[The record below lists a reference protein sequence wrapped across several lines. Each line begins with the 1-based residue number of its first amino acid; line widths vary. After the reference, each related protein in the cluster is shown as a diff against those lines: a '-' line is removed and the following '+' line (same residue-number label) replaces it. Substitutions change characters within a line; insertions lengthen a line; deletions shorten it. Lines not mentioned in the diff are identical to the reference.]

1 MQLSFVEGRNR
12 MKLCNKISKGVAK
25 GAEVICM
32 LTIAALVL
40 VIVVELLRRNFL
52 GQSFGGNVQLCGILF
67 LWMAFIGLIPLYRD
81 SGLMRL
87 DFLVARTK
95 GPVYEV
101 LYFANKLFS
110 LLLGLVMEPGAI
122 LTLMLPVLLPI
133 ANGLGLDLVHF
144 GVMVVLN
151 LMIGQ
156 VTPPF
161 GVCLFV
167 ISDVNKLKL
176 ERLYRSILPFLVP
189 LILTLILVTYVP
201 GIVTALPNA
210 LLS

>member
-1 MQLSFVEGRNR
+1 

-110 LLLGLVMEPGAI
+110 LLLGV
-122 LTLMLPVLLPI
+122 
-133 ANGLGLDLVHF
+133 
-144 GVMVVLN
+144 VMVVAFAAQYPYVSTRTYSTFP
-151 LMIGQ
+151 IP
-156 VTPPF
+156 VPYT
-161 GVCLFV
+161 CLLYTSRPGAAGLGGEKGARKIPCHFV
-167 ISDVNKLKL
+167 RRPDGGPEV
-176 ERLYRSILPFLVP
+176 RYAV
-189 LILTLILVTYVP
+189 
-201 GIVTALPNA
+201 
-210 LLS
+210 

>member
-87 DFLVARTK
+87 DFLVARTYSTFPI
-95 GPVYEV
+95 PVPYTV
-101 LYFANKLFS
+101 QYFPMCLAGANMALES
-110 LLLGLVMEPGAI
+110 LRQMAEHVAEKARGSRA
-122 LTLMLPVLLPI
+122 
-133 ANGLGLDLVHF
+133 
-144 GVMVVLN
+144 
-151 LMIGQ
+151 Q
-156 VTPPF
+156 V
-161 GVCLFV
+161 
-167 ISDVNKLKL
+167 
-176 ERLYRSILPFLVP
+176 
-189 LILTLILVTYVP
+189 
-201 GIVTALPNA
+201 
-210 LLS
+210 

>member
-32 LTIAALVL
+32 LTIAALV
-40 VIVVELLRRNFL
+40 L

-110 LLLGLVMEPGAI
+110 LLLGV
-122 LTLMLPVLLPI
+122 
-133 ANGLGLDLVHF
+133 
-144 GVMVVLN
+144 VMVVAFAAQYPYVSTRTYSTFPIPVPYTVQYFPMCLAGAYMA
-151 LMIGQ
+151 LESLRQMAEHVAEKARGSRAQ
-156 VTPPF
+156 V
-161 GVCLFV
+161 
-167 ISDVNKLKL
+167 
-176 ERLYRSILPFLVP
+176 
-189 LILTLILVTYVP
+189 
-201 GIVTALPNA
+201 
-210 LLS
+210 